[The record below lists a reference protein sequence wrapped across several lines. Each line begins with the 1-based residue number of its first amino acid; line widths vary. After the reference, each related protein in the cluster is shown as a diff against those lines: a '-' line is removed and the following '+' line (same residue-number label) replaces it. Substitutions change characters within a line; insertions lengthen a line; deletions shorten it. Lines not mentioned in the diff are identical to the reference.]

1 MGIRLKDLSK
11 LGYRDNVARSLVVDI
26 VSKHCK
32 YDTKEQIEMTLSDIL
47 EHPESYKNN
56 EIWNKL
62 AERLSPTIIAKEFIA
77 YDLLDEPL
85 MYKTYGGKFIET
97 LAKQQMNLAMR
108 LPVTVAGALMP
119 DAHAGYGLP
128 IGGVLATDNVVIPY
142 AVGVDI
148 GCRMS
153 LTVFDA
159 SADFLKRYT
168 YQMKEALKDFTH
180 FGMDGGLGF
189 EQEHEV
195 LDREEFRLTP
205 LLRDLHGK
213 AVRQLGSSGGGN
225 HFVEFGEIALQEN
238 NVLNLPEGN
247 YLALLSHSG
256 SRGLG
261 AAIAKY
267 YSLLAREVCRLPRE
281 AQHFAWLDLNTEAGQ
296 EYWMSMNLAGLLA
309 EKDDYLDVFV
319 SDMKYSD
326 QPITRNIS
334 EDLADIYQD
343 IRDFIFVFQLGLN
356 ETMND
361 SLAVCR
367 ENFALYWGQKLVN
380 TLRALHD
387 VKYNQPEDEEENQDE
402 EDE

>member
-47 EHPESYKNN
+47 EHPEFYKNN

-189 EQEHEV
+189 EQE
-195 LDREEFRLTP
+195 T
-205 LLRDLHGK
+205 
-213 AVRQLGSSGGGN
+213 
-225 HFVEFGEIALQEN
+225 
-238 NVLNLPEGN
+238 
-247 YLALLSHSG
+247 
-256 SRGLG
+256 
-261 AAIAKY
+261 
-267 YSLLAREVCRLPRE
+267 
-281 AQHFAWLDLNTEAGQ
+281 
-296 EYWMSMNLAGLLA
+296 
-309 EKDDYLDVFV
+309 
-319 SDMKYSD
+319 
-326 QPITRNIS
+326 
-334 EDLADIYQD
+334 
-343 IRDFIFVFQLGLN
+343 
-356 ETMND
+356 
-361 SLAVCR
+361 
-367 ENFALYWGQKLVN
+367 
-380 TLRALHD
+380 
-387 VKYNQPEDEEENQDE
+387 
-402 EDE
+402 

>member
-85 MYKTYGGKFIET
+85 RYKTYGGKFIET

-159 SADFLKRYT
+159 SADFLKRCT
-168 YQMKEALKDFTH
+168 YQMKEALKSF
-180 FGMDGGLGF
+180 
-189 EQEHEV
+189 
-195 LDREEFRLTP
+195 
-205 LLRDLHGK
+205 K
-213 AVRQLGSSGGGN
+213 AS
-225 HFVEFGEIALQEN
+225 
-238 NVLNLPEGN
+238 
-247 YLALLSHSG
+247 
-256 SRGLG
+256 
-261 AAIAKY
+261 
-267 YSLLAREVCRLPRE
+267 
-281 AQHFAWLDLNTEAGQ
+281 
-296 EYWMSMNLAGLLA
+296 
-309 EKDDYLDVFV
+309 
-319 SDMKYSD
+319 
-326 QPITRNIS
+326 
-334 EDLADIYQD
+334 
-343 IRDFIFVFQLGLN
+343 FI
-356 ETMND
+356 
-361 SLAVCR
+361 
-367 ENFALYWGQKLVN
+367 
-380 TLRALHD
+380 
-387 VKYNQPEDEEENQDE
+387 
-402 EDE
+402 

>member
-1 MGIRLKDLSK
+1 
-11 LGYRDNVARSLVVDI
+11 
-26 VSKHCK
+26 
-32 YDTKEQIEMTLSDIL
+32 
-47 EHPESYKNN
+47 
-56 EIWNKL
+56 
-62 AERLSPTIIAKEFIA
+62 
-77 YDLLDEPL
+77 
-85 MYKTYGGKFIET
+85 
-97 LAKQQMNLAMR
+97 
-108 LPVTVAGALMP
+108 MP

-168 YQMKEALKDFTH
+168 YQMKEALKDFTY

-247 YLALLSHSG
+247 YLALLSSFRFTRIG
-256 SRGLG
+256 SCHCQIL
-261 AAIAKY
+261 
-267 YSLLAREVCRLPRE
+267 
-281 AQHFAWLDLNTEAGQ
+281 
-296 EYWMSMNLAGLLA
+296 
-309 EKDDYLDVFV
+309 
-319 SDMKYSD
+319 
-326 QPITRNIS
+326 QPVGT
-334 EDLADIYQD
+334 
-343 IRDFIFVFQLGLN
+343 
-356 ETMND
+356 
-361 SLAVCR
+361 
-367 ENFALYWGQKLVN
+367 
-380 TLRALHD
+380 
-387 VKYNQPEDEEENQDE
+387 
-402 EDE
+402 